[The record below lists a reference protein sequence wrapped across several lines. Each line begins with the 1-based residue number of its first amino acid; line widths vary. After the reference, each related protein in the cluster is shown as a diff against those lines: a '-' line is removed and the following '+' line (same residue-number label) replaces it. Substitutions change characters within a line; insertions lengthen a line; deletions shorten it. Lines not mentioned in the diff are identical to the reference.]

1 MSRPLTAPSSDDR
14 DLVAFLGGLCL
25 FLSTVEY
32 LIPKPIPFL
41 RIGIANLPLLIGL
54 DLLSPGQLL
63 LVAVLKVIGQGLV
76 SGTLATYVFLFSA
89 AGTFASAFAMLAVR
103 RIAGPR
109 MSLVGV
115 SVTGALLSNLAQISL
130 AIAMDLLGKGAWV
143 IAPPFIAVGTVSSAL
158 LGWFA
163 ERFAGSSR
171 WLASVRGKP

>member
-1 MSRPLTAPSSDDR
+1 MRRSPMAPRSEDR

-25 FLSTVEY
+25 FLSTIEY
-32 LIPKPIPFL
+32 LVPKPVPFL

-54 DLLSPGQLL
+54 GLLSPGQLL

-89 AGTFASAFAMLAVR
+89 AGTFASALAMLAVR
-103 RIAGPR
+103 RLVGPR

-115 SVTGALLSNLAQISL
+115 SVTGALISNLAQIGL
-130 AIAMDLLGKGAWV
+130 AIGLDLIGQGAWV
-143 IAPPFIAVGTVSSAL
+143 IAPPFIAAGTVSSAL

-163 ERFAGSSR
+163 ERFTGSSR
-171 WLASVRGKP
+171 WLASVRGGA

>member
-1 MSRPLTAPSSDDR
+1 MSRPPTARRSDDR

-32 LIPKPIPFL
+32 LVPKPVPFL

-54 DLLSPGQLL
+54 ELLSPGQLL
-63 LVAVLKVIGQGLV
+63 AVAVVKVIGQGLV

-89 AGTFASAFAMLAVR
+89 AGTFSSALTMLAVR
-103 RIAGPR
+103 RLAGPR

-115 SVTGALLSNLAQISL
+115 SVAGALVSNVAQIGI
-130 AIAMDLLGKGAWV
+130 AIGLDLLGRGAWV
-143 IAPPFIAVGTVSSAL
+143 IAPPFIAVGTASSAL

-163 ERFAGSSR
+163 ERFSRSSR
-171 WLASVRGKP
+171 WLASVRRA

>member
-1 MSRPLTAPSSDDR
+1 MSRPLTAPSSDRR

-32 LIPKPIPFL
+32 LVPKPVPFL

-63 LVAVLKVIGQGLV
+63 LVAVLKVIGQGMV

-89 AGTFASAFAMLAVR
+89 AGTFASALGMLAVR
-103 RIAGPR
+103 KLAGPR
-109 MSLVGV
+109 MSLIGV

-130 AIAMDLLGKGAWV
+130 AIAMDLLGQGAWV

-163 ERFAGSSR
+163 ERFAASSR
-171 WLASVRGKP
+171 WLASVRGRP

>member
-1 MSRPLTAPSSDDR
+1 MRRSLTAPRSDGR

-32 LIPKPIPFL
+32 LVPKPVPFL
-41 RIGIANLPLLIGL
+41 RIGIANLPLLVGL

-63 LVAVLKVIGQGLV
+63 AVAVLKVIGQGMV

-89 AGTFASAFAMLAVR
+89 AGTFSSALTMLAVR
-103 RIAGPR
+103 RLAGPR

-115 SVTGALLSNLAQISL
+115 SVLGALLSNIAQIGL
-130 AIAMDLLGKGAWV
+130 AIGLDLIGRGAWV
-143 IAPPFIAVGTVSSAL
+143 IAPPFIAVGTASSAL

-163 ERFAGSSR
+163 ERFSRSSR
-171 WLASVRGKP
+171 WLASVRGA

>member
-1 MSRPLTAPSSDDR
+1 MRRPLTAPRSDDR

-32 LIPKPIPFL
+32 LIPKPVPFL

-63 LVAVLKVIGQGLV
+63 LVATLKVIGQGMV

-89 AGTFASAFAMLAVR
+89 AGTFSSALAMIAVR
-103 RIAGPR
+103 RIVGPR
-109 MSLVGV
+109 MSLVGIGV
-115 SVTGALLSNLAQISL
+115 VGALLSNLAQVGL
-130 AIAMDLLGKGAWV
+130 AIGTDLLGRGAWV
-143 IAPPFIAVGTVSSAL
+143 IAPPFIAMGTVSSAL

-163 ERFAGSSR
+163 ERFAASSR
-171 WLASVRGKP
+171 WLASVRGRT

>member
-1 MSRPLTAPSSDDR
+1 MRRPLTAPRSDPR

-25 FLSTVEY
+25 FLSTIEY
-32 LIPKPIPFL
+32 LIPKPVPFL
-41 RIGIANLPLLIGL
+41 RIGIANLPLLVGL

-63 LVAVLKVIGQGLV
+63 LVAGLKVIGQGLL

-89 AGTFASAFAMLAVR
+89 AGTFASALAMLAVR
-103 RIAGPR
+103 RIAGRR

-115 SVTGALLSNLAQISL
+115 SVTGALLSNLAQITL
-130 AIAMDLLGKGAWV
+130 AIAMDLIGQGAWV
-143 IAPPFIAVGTVSSAL
+143 IAPPFIAVGTISSAL

-171 WLASVRGKP
+171 WLASVQRGS

>member
-1 MSRPLTAPSSDDR
+1 MRRRLTAPHSDDR

-32 LIPKPIPFL
+32 LVPKPVPFL
-41 RIGIANLPLLIGL
+41 RIGIANLPLLVGL

-63 LVAVLKVIGQGLV
+63 LVAGLKAIGQGLV

-89 AGTFASAFAMLAVR
+89 AGTFTSALAMIAVR
-103 RIAGPR
+103 RIAGSR

-115 SVTGALLSNLAQISL
+115 GVCGALLSNLAQIGL
-130 AIAMDLLGKGAWV
+130 AIGLDLIGRGAWV
-143 IAPPFIAVGTVSSAL
+143 IAPPFIAVGTVSAAL

-163 ERFAGSSR
+163 ERFAASSR
-171 WLASVRGKP
+171 WLAKVRRVP

>member
-1 MSRPLTAPSSDDR
+1 MAPRSKDR

-25 FLSTVEY
+25 FLSTIEY
-32 LIPKPIPFL
+32 LVPKPVPFL

-54 DLLSPGQLL
+54 GLLSPGQLL

-89 AGTFASAFAMLAVR
+89 AGTFASALAMLAVR
-103 RIAGPR
+103 RLVGPR

-115 SVTGALLSNLAQISL
+115 SVTGALIGNLAQIGL
-130 AIAMDLLGKGAWV
+130 AIGLDLIGQGAWV
-143 IAPPFIAVGTVSSAL
+143 IAPPFIAAGTVSSAL

-163 ERFAGSSR
+163 ERFTGSSR
-171 WLASVRGKP
+171 WLASVRGGA

>member
-1 MSRPLTAPSSDDR
+1 MRRSPMAPRSEDR

-25 FLSTVEY
+25 FLSTIEY
-32 LIPKPIPFL
+32 LVPKPVPFL

-54 DLLSPGQLL
+54 GLLSPGQLL

-89 AGTFASAFAMLAVR
+89 AGTFASALAMLAVR
-103 RIAGPR
+103 RLAGPR

-115 SVTGALLSNLAQISL
+115 SVTGALISNLAQIGL
-130 AIAMDLLGKGAWV
+130 AIGLDLIGQGAWV
-143 IAPPFIAVGTVSSAL
+143 IAPPFIAAGTVSSAL

-163 ERFAGSSR
+163 ERFTGTSR
-171 WLASVRGKP
+171 WLASVRGGA

>member
-1 MSRPLTAPSSDDR
+1 MNRRSTARRSDDR

-63 LVAVLKVIGQGLV
+63 LVATLKVIGQGMV

-89 AGTFASAFAMLAVR
+89 AGTFSSALAMIAVR
-103 RIAGPR
+103 RIVGPR
-109 MSLVGV
+109 MSLVGMGV
-115 SVTGALLSNLAQISL
+115 VGALLSNLAQIGL
-130 AIAMDLLGKGAWV
+130 AI
-143 IAPPFIAVGTVSSAL
+143 GTD
-158 LGWFA
+158 
-163 ERFAGSSR
+163 
-171 WLASVRGKP
+171 

>member
-1 MSRPLTAPSSDDR
+1 MRRSPMAPRSDDR

-32 LIPKPIPFL
+32 PVPKPVPFL
-41 RIGIANLPLLIGL
+41 RIGIANLPLLVGL
-54 DLLSPGQLL
+54 GLLSPGQLL
-63 LVAVLKVIGQGLV
+63 LVALLKVIGQGLV

-89 AGTFASAFAMLAVR
+89 AGTFASALAMLAVR

-130 AIAMDLLGKGAWV
+130 AIAMDQIGRAHV
-143 IAPPFIAVGTVSSAL
+143 
-158 LGWFA
+158 
-163 ERFAGSSR
+163 
-171 WLASVRGKP
+171 